1 MPITYVKHFCR
12 LITQQDLDNSEVAE
26 YFDIVQ
32 SVVPAKLVV
41 GYTDDGERVTAEV
54 MVYEGSDDLSIYEIV
69 LQEQIDVD
77 EGEDISDQLSE
88 EFDFDF
94 DFETSLE
101 I

>member
-1 MPITYVKHFCR
+1 MPITFVKHFCR
-12 LITQQDLDNSEVAE
+12 LITKQELDNEQVAE

-32 SVVPAKLVV
+32 SIVPAKLVV
-41 GYTDDGERVTAEV
+41 GYTDDGERVSAEV
-54 MVYEGSDDLSIYEIV
+54 MVYDGNNNLSIYEIV
-69 LQEQIDVD
+69 LAEQVDID
-77 EGEDISDQLSE
+77 EGEDISDHLDQ